1 MISRLLP
8 GAIAAAMFT
17 GVAVAGPFQD
27 GLAAYEQGDYLNAA
41 RFYRVAAQQK
51 DAGAQFNLGLMYDV
65 GRGVPRDHAEA
76 ARWYRLAATQGV
88 AGAQFHLGTLY
99 LNGKGVPQND
109 VSAHM
114 WLNLAAAGGV
124 FLQPRFGIRSLPE

>member
-27 GLAAYEQGDYLNAA
+27 GLAAYDQGDYLNAA

-51 DAGAQFNLGLMYDV
+51 DAGAQFNLGLMYDA

-99 LNGKGVPQND
+99 LNGKGVPPE
-109 VSAHM
+109 
-114 WLNLAAAGGV
+114 G
-124 FLQPRFGIRSLPE
+124 FLLQSRFGIWS